1 MAAVKGRGRTK
12 RSQPATDPVGAV
24 ESEIRQREA
33 EAIRRAAEA
42 AEGPDLSISSADAKK
57 YEKAKIIVVT
67 GAMNAAPLAQ
77 DFWAALNRY
86 CEARGAQLL
95 IIPLKYR
102 NPTAPLETKSRQ
114 KKDWW
119 WAPEV
124 QPYLAEN
131 RIALHPKLY
140 YMGDVPVAATAL
152 DPLTGLESMT
162 RGSSGIFGHAQ
173 VAMDTI
179 PTPQNDLP
187 KILHTTG
194 ACTEKQY
201 SRSKAGR
208 RAEFHHSLGAIVIE
222 KVGNKFHL
230 RQLVADSEG
239 GFYDVKP
246 DYRYW
251 HAKGDRKAGRCPMLV
266 CGDIHVDVADP
277 DAVAVTFTAPDSMFA
292 VLDPEEVA
300 IHDVLD
306 FSSGEGHHD
315 DPIERILKALSSNG
329 GVRGELQRAVE
340 FMNTVIPA
348 RTKKKVIASNH
359 HDHLAWWAKRADWR
373 AVAPQNAEILLEL
386 QLAMIRGA
394 KLVPEGVEQIDPF
407 EWWCKENG
415 LDPSVEFIPYGAS
428 HQVAG
433 IETAF
438 HGHVGPSGSRGSR
451 RGLDRT
457 GTRMVVGH
465 SHSPGIYRGLTQVGL
480 LALMNLMYNRR
491 GPSGWLQSNCA
502 IHPNGKRQL
511 LNIIEGQW

>member
-1 MAAVKGRGRTK
+1 MAEAKGRDRTK
-12 RSQPATDPVGAV
+12 ATDPLGDV
-24 ESEIRQREA
+24 ERQVEEREQ
-33 EAIRRAAEA
+33 EAARRAAEA
-42 AEGPDLSISSADAKK
+42 AEGPDLSLSAADAKK

-67 GAMNAAPLAQ
+67 GAMNAAPLHEN
-77 DFWAALNRY
+77 FWAALNRY
-86 CEARGAQLL
+86 CEARGAELL

-102 NPTAPLETKSRQ
+102 NPTAPLETKA

-124 QPYLAEN
+124 QQYLAGS
-131 RIALHPKLY
+131 RVQLHPSLF

-162 RGSSGIFGHAQ
+162 RGASGIFGHAQ
-173 VAMDTI
+173 IAMDTI

-194 ACTEKQY
+194 ACTEKNY

-208 RAEFHHSLGAIVIE
+208 RAEFHHSIGAVVVE
-222 KVGNKFHL
+222 KVGKKFHL

-246 DYRYW
+246 EYRYW
-251 HAKGDRKAGRCPMLV
+251 HAKGSRKAGRCPMLV
-266 CGDIHVDVADP
+266 CGDIHVDVSDP
-277 DAVAVTFTAPDSMFA
+277 EAVAATFTAKDSMCA
-292 VLDPEEVA
+292 VLDPEEIA

-315 DPIERILKALSSNG
+315 DPIERIVKALSGNG
-329 GVRGELQRAVE
+329 GVRGELERTVE
-340 FMNTVIPA
+340 FMNTIIPA
-348 RTKKKVIASNH
+348 RSKKKVVASNH
-359 HDHLAWWAKRADWR
+359 HDHLAWWAKKADWR
-373 AVAPQNAEILLEL
+373 TVSPQNAEILLEL
-386 QLAMIRGA
+386 QLACLRGA
-394 KLVPEGVEQIDPF
+394 RLEAAGVEQIDPF

-415 LDPSVEFIPYGAS
+415 LDPSVEFIPYGES
-428 HQVAG
+428 HRVAG
-433 IETAF
+433 IETGF
-438 HGHVGPSGSRGSR
+438 HGHVGPSGARGSR

-457 GTRMVVGH
+457 GTRMVIGH

-480 LALMNLMYNRR
+480 LALMNLLYARR

-502 IHPNGKRQL
+502 IHANGKRQL
-511 LNIIEGQW
+511 LNIVEGSW